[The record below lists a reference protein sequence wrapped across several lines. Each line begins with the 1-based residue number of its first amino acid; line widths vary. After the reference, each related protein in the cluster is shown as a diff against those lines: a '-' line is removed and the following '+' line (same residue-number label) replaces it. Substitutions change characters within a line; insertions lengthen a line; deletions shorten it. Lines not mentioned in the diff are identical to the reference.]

1 MSSLTRI
8 AALAVLALLTAVAL
22 AAPDTGHAATD
33 AAHGA
38 ADAAHAAGDHAGHEE
53 VGAIPTPKQGVATG
67 VTALVVFA
75 AAAGFLGAVVWPKLT
90 VALDERANKIRSEI
104 AAAEEARRQ
113 AREALHE
120 YESNLAQARAEAQ
133 KMLEDT
139 RAQQAALAAELKS
152 KADAELGAMRDK
164 ARLEIETAKKQAL
177 AEIYAES
184 VTLATAMAGKILQ
197 REVTVA
203 DQQRLMDESLAEMK
217 AVNA

>member
-22 AAPDTGHAATD
+22 AAPDTGHAAAD
-33 AAHGA
+33 PA
-38 ADAAHAAGDHAGHEE
+38 ADAAHAAGDHAGHEK
-53 VGAIPTPKQGVATG
+53 VGAIPTPEQGAATG

-75 AAAGFLGAVVWPKLT
+75 LAAGFLGAVVWPKLT

-113 AREALHE
+113 AREALEE

-133 KMLEDT
+133 KMLEET
-139 RAQQAALAAELKS
+139 RAQQAALAAELKA
-152 KADAELGAMRDK
+152 KADAELSAMRDK
-164 ARLEIETAKKQAL
+164 ARIEIETAKKQAL
-177 AEIYAES
+177 AEIYAET
-184 VTLATAMAGKILQ
+184 VNLATTMAGKILK
-197 REVTVA
+197 REVSVA
-203 DQQRLMDESLAEMK
+203 DQQRLMEESLAEMK